1 MLNLQN
7 RAAIA
12 LRLLDPPDR
21 ALIGDAIARLQA
33 QTWRGS
39 PPEAF
44 NGYEVRALASGAYL
58 LRMEPW
64 GIFFKPEAGDLVVE
78 DIFPL
83 ERLEWLRGRT
93 AAQPA

>member
-1 MLNLQN
+1 MLKLQN

-21 ALIGDAIARLQA
+21 VLIDEAIARLQA
-33 QTWRGS
+33 QTRRGS
-39 PPEAF
+39 HPEAF
-44 NGYEVRALASGAYL
+44 NGYELRALASGSYL

-83 ERLEWLRGRT
+83 ERLEWLRGRIT
-93 AAQPA
+93 APA